1 MSRNFILKRI
11 RLLNFHNFL
20 DETITLNGH
29 LFLLGGNGSGKTT
42 ILDSVHFALTAGGQ
56 RMELNSAARMGEH
69 ARNLGRT

>member
-42 ILDSVHFALTAGGQ
+42 ILD
-56 RMELNSAARMGEH
+56 
-69 ARNLGRT
+69 